1 MTKVFLLFLPV
12 KVPDCPGCFRGRQL
26 ERGWLCAVLAIF
38 PLAVGMAVECLLEV
52 TRNGDGRRDDV
63 PFFVDF

>member
-26 ERGWLCAVLAIF
+26 ERSGDGSLAPGCASNSS
-38 PLAVGMAVECLLEV
+38 PAVGMVVECLLEV
-52 TRNGDGRRDDV
+52 TRNEGDGM
-63 PFFVDF
+63 